1 MLEAVASYYNW
12 IWHAFF
18 GVAGSNNDLNV
29 LNASNLF
36 NSMLNEE
43 TEDIPFTVN
52 GVKYKR
58 EYYLADGI
66 YPWWAS
72 FVKAF
77 SNANDEKRKYFSK
90 KQAAARKDVERTY
103 FTGALAY
110 ITTTSK
116 DNGFALTENDWVYEP
131 VHNMQTTWI
140 ERCETYR
147 RRTKE
152 LRDREVHEGLRSDLV
167 EHVWANRETSES
179 ETESD

>member
-1 MLEAVASYYNW
+1 MLEALASYDNW

-52 GVKYKR
+52 GVEYKR
-58 EYYLADGI
+58 GYYLADGI
-66 YPWWAS
+66 YPGWAS

-77 SNANDEKRKYFSK
+77 SSANDEKRKYFSK
-90 KQAAARKDVERTY
+90 KQAAARKDVERT
-103 FTGALAY
+103 F
-110 ITTTSK
+110 
-116 DNGFALTENDWVYEP
+116 DNCFALTENDWVYEP

-167 EHVWANRETSES
+167 EHVWANCETSES